1 MVAAAVMIALERA
14 PIRRLPRNLVAAVG
28 GEENIKQV
36 ALAALLAACVPIEN
50 QRAEHRPQDADG
62 ILILSAAIHVS
73 RAEPIPFPPATGKR
87 VTLRLTEQPAQS
99 RLHLVDVLDV
109 QVIVARMVGEESL
122 IR

>member
-1 MVAAAVMIALERA
+1 MPVED
-14 PIRRLPRNLVAAVG
+14 
-28 GEENIKQV
+28 
-36 ALAALLAACVPIEN
+36 

-87 VTLRLTEQPAQS
+87 VTLRLTERPAQS

-109 QVIVARMVGEESL
+109 QVIVARMAGEEGL
-122 IR
+122 IRGRLGTRASQQQKAATKWEIYS